1 MKRLLAYLFIVLGL
15 GLTYN
20 VNAHAFGKGVKVSV
34 DPRSLGTQMDDS
46 VMQKNLATRL
56 ALINKDYL
64 SSVRTKVSN
73 GRIFLKGKVENPEEK
88 LQITKLAWE
97 ITGVR
102 SIKNDIKI
110 KDQFKQ
116 SAKDLLITSQL
127 RTALIFNNN
136 IKASNYQ
143 IDTYKKKIYVYGI
156 ALTSEEKDLVIS
168 EAKEILNVIDV
179 IASIL
184 LIEDLKVPKNIE
196 IAKAEPSQTQKVAK
210 GNVLCFVDWPSNID
224 YPEYSISGNVFIQKL
239 KYDDGSNCNM
249 KIFKSKN
256 KKLYNRV
263 ASSAREVWIGTEAIK
278 VDDTKLVLRYIH
290 YKTLNKIYDEQNLSL
305 AKIYPK
311 KKSYLSSKYV
321 SESIYCV
328 DKSYSSIEKIR
339 NQANINPSKFKKNI
353 ADRYFRILPSF
364 KKETT
369 CEKLTYGNGKVNASQ
384 KEYEDLFV
392 EYKTNRK
399 LLLNG
404 DEPLKIA
411 KVEPSQTQKVAKSE
425 TYCLRKDYGH
435 VLVIGRYSKCS
446 DQKALFN
453 GIVQKIYPY
462 EIDYRT
468 FFNIRKLSFKDK
480 DKKESKIIAK
490 SFLQAYL
497 ASKKPSQT
505 QKVAE
510 IKDSS
515 INTHEGIICVV
526 RGNVIKKSGL
536 LIDGGYASLNI
547 FKNENKSCKN
557 INNSENISYKEYL
570 KVLKN
575 PYLFLSQY
583 GDLQNQIENKICI
596 DDKALDINN
605 SNKNCLSNETQLL
618 VTGGSKNI
626 IFLDTV
632 KKRLAVKPKKK
643 VKVAKVE
650 SKQEEFK
657 PKKTNQDNEAPVIE
671 IAEAITVDS
680 QAYTLKGKVKDKSQ
694 IYLTINGR
702 QVDVKKGKFELDR
715 FSIDPD
721 VAEELKIVA
730 IDQWNN
736 KSEKIVK
743 VTIDLQSAD
752 IVKVYEELK
761 PNNVKVK
768 TDNNKIAII
777 IGIEKYENLTNLDAK
792 YANRDAQAFR
802 TYATRALG
810 IKPSNIKMLI
820 DDKATRSQALK
831 AFKLWLPKIAGKGG
845 KDIHIFF
852 AGHGLASDNG
862 EDLYILP
869 QDGESSL
876 LEDTAISRVELIS
889 LINKVNP
896 KSVTMFFD
904 TCYSGQTRDER
915 MLVAGLRPIRIV
927 ADEQETPD
935 NFTIFTASNYDQ
947 TSGSIEEAEHG
958 MFSYYLMKG
967 LEGNADNN
975 KDKKITNGELIA
987 YLKDN
992 VSQEAFTQNR
1002 QQDPML
1008 AGDPDKVLLRY

>member
-1 MKRLLAYLFIVLGL
+1 MKRLLAYLIVVLGL
-15 GLTYN
+15 GLTFN

-364 KKETT
+364 EKETT

-643 VKVAKVE
+643 VKVVKKE
-650 SKQEEFK
+650 PKQEEFT
-657 PKKTNQDNEAPVIE
+657 PKKTNQDNEAPIIE
-671 IAEAITVDS
+671 IAEAITVNDS
-680 QAYTLKGKVKDKSQ
+680 SYEFQGKVTDKAKT
-694 IYLTINGR
+694 IYVEVDGR
-702 QVDVKKGKFELDR
+702 SVEVKKGQFLVKGYSPVDKQI
-715 FSIDPD
+715 SIT
-721 VAEELKIVA
+721 A
-730 IDQWNN
+730 IDQWGN
-736 KSEKIVK
+736 KSKPKLVNIIIDQKDTIVADMFEALDPSKIRSK
-743 VTIDLQSAD
+743 S
-752 IVKVYEELK
+752 
-761 PNNVKVK
+761 
-768 TDNNKIAII
+768 NKNRVALI
-777 IGIEKYENLTNLDAK
+777 IGIEKYDQTPEASFANLDAK
-792 YANRDAQAFR
+792 YFYE
-802 TYATRALG
+802 YARKGFG
-810 IKPSNIKMLI
+810 ISKSNIKLLVDEDANLI
-820 DDKATRSQALK
+820 KSLGTLNK
-831 AFKLWLPKIAGKGG
+831 WLPGKI
-845 KDIHIFF
+845 KDGETELIIFF
-852 AGHGLASDNG
+852 AGHGLASNDG
-862 EDLYILP
+862 KELYLLP
-869 QDGESSL
+869 QDSDPDL
-876 LEDTAISRVELIS
+876 LARTALSRTELFKEIIA
-889 LINKVNP
+889 LNP
-896 KSVTMFFD
+896 KSVTMFLD
-904 TCYSGQTRDER
+904 TCYSGVSRDER
-915 MLVAGLRPIRIV
+915 TLLASARPVRIV
-927 ADEQETPD
+927 ADEQDTPN
-935 NFTIFTASNYDQ
+935 NFTIFSASQLDQ
-947 TSGSIEEAEHG
+947 VSSGLKEAKHG
-958 MFSYYLMKG
+958 IFSYYLMKG
-967 LEGNADNN
+967 LEGKADAN
-975 KDKKITNGELIA
+975 KDKDITNGELLA
-987 YLKDN
+987 YMDEN
-992 VSQEAFTQNR
+992 VAQKASELGR
-1002 QQDPML
+1002 QQNPSL
-1008 AGDPDKVLLRY
+1008 AGDPDKILMSYR